1 MLRIGIADDHRLFRT
16 SLKLLINSFANMEVV
31 LDAENGNDL
40 LNKLEKIPVDIVLL
54 DIQMPDLDGFET
66 CSILIEKHPN
76 IKILIVSQLNS
87 KENITK
93 ALSLGVNGYFTKN
106 SDPEEIEKAI
116 LNVGHHDLFFGKDIG
131 MVMKGYLELHG
142 SIIPELPSMQVS
154 KRELEIIKLACKEY
168 SSAEIA
174 AKLFISARTVDS
186 HRKHLMEKFEAKN
199 FVGVILQCLK
209 NEIVTV
215 DDF

>member
-16 SLKLLINSFANMEVV
+16 SLKLLINSFSNMEVV

-40 LNKLEKIPVDIVLL
+40 LNQLKKISVDIVLL
-54 DIQMPDLDGFET
+54 DIQMPELDGFET
-66 CSILIEKHPN
+66 CSIIIEKYPH
-76 IKILIVSQLNS
+76 IKVLIVSQLNS
-87 KENITK
+87 KESIAK
-93 ALSLGVNGYFTKN
+93 ALSLGANGYFTKN

-116 LNVGHHDLFFGKDIG
+116 LNVGHHDLFFGKETGI
-131 MVMKGYLELHG
+131 VMKGYLELHG
-142 SIIPELPSMQVS
+142 SIIPELPSIQVS

-174 AKLFISARTVDS
+174 TKLFISARTVDS

-209 NEIVTV
+209 NKIIIV